1 MTRRDRLADLLRLYS
16 GGLRVDDR
24 AAPIADERDGAA
36 LDADDEDEDHV
47 ATRPAA
53 HAWHPGARPLTW
65 KEHLSAVRHA
75 LQSST
80 GERPSAWPAG
90 REILYVVDVA
100 TAVRDNGLVLEVC
113 YRDPRKRGGF
123 TQTRRLGLRREH
135 LGSIVDPVDQRLL
148 ALLGG
153 ARDPD
158 RLWMD
163 AHPAYGAV
171 SHRYLIPADLYE
183 AILPLACRTG
193 RCHLRAASPH
203 PELLPLAWDDGPA
216 WALSLDVQ
224 AVPRAGHYL
233 VSGSLH
239 RGEERMAL
247 SAPKLLLAGGLV
259 FTAERVARLED
270 GGTFAWIAHLRQHAS
285 LRVPQAQGPA
295 FVAMLLGLSRLPRL
309 GLPEE
314 LRYEEVSVVPH
325 PRLRV
330 RPAPPHWGPTRLRA
344 TLSFDYDGAVVRAA
358 DEGGGTYDAA
368 RRRFLRRD
376 ADAERQ
382 AALRLRQVGFG
393 ERPLH
398 GGYRARTVL
407 GVATRDFPRAIALLV
422 AEGWHVE
429 ADGKLYRQPGPLRL
443 EVVSGVD
450 WFELHGA
457 VDFGG
462 AVARL
467 PELLA
472 ALRRRD
478 RVVLL
483 GDGTY
488 GVLPEE
494 WLRRYRM
501 LGELGTPAADH
512 LRFGRNQVGLLDAL
526 LAELPE
532 ARPDTRFLR
541 ARDELRRFT
550 GVEPREAPAGFT
562 GRLRSYQRDGLGWL
576 HFLQRF
582 GFGGCLADD
591 MGLGKTVQV
600 LALLES
606 RREAREAMPSA
617 HGGAGRPG
625 PTLAVVP
632 RSLVFNWGQEA
643 GRFTPKLRVLD
654 HTGAGRLR
662 VGEHFD
668 DYDLILTTYGTLRRD
683 ALLFKDVRFDYVIL
697 DEAQAIK
704 NAATESA
711 KAARLL
717 QAGHRLALS
726 GTPIQNHVGELG
738 SLFEFLNPGM
748 LGAAALL
755 GGDAPGARS
764 PDPETL
770 TLLTRALRPF
780 ILRRTKAQVA
790 PDLPPRTQQT
800 LSCELDPSQ
809 RRLYDE
815 LRAHYRASLLDRIGR
830 HGIGRS
836 KIQVLE
842 ALLRLRQA
850 ACHPGLIDRARAG
863 EPSAKLDVLLPQLAE
878 VREEGHKALVFSQFT
893 SLLALVRARLDQ
905 ARVPYEYLDGRT
917 RDRAARVERFQ
928 TDPDCLLF
936 LVSLT
941 AGGLGLNLTAAEYVF
956 LLDPWWNPAVEA
968 QAIDRTHRIGQTRPV
983 FAYRL
988 IARDTV
994 EEKVVEL
1001 QETKRALAD
1010 SIISADPS
1018 LLRTLSGEDL
1028 ELLLS

>member
-1 MTRRDRLADLLRLYS
+1 MTRRDRLADLLRLY
-16 GGLRVDDR
+16 GGSLRPDDGALRDRGVDGDDENDDR
-24 AAPIADERDGAA
+24 LTRAPS
-36 LDADDEDEDHV
+36 
-47 ATRPAA
+47 A
-53 HAWHPGARPLTW
+53 HAWQPGTRPLTW
-65 KEHLSAVRHA
+65 KEHLSALRYA
-75 LQSST
+75 LQSAT
-80 GERPSAWPAG
+80 GERPAAWPDG
-90 REILYVVDVA
+90 RQILYVVDVGA
-100 TAVRDNGLVLEVC
+100 ALRDNGLVLEVC

-123 TQTRRLGLRREH
+123 TQMRRLAVSRDDLRA
-135 LGSIVDPVDQRLL
+135 VADPVDQQLL

-163 AHPAYGAV
+163 TSPAYGAV
-171 SHRYLIPADLYE
+171 FHRYLVPADLYD
-183 AILPLACRTG
+183 AVLPLACATG
-193 RCHLRAASPH
+193 RCHLRTASPEA
-203 PELLPLAWDDGPA
+203 ELRPLAWDDGPP
-216 WALSLDVQ
+216 WALSVDVQ
-224 AVPRAGHYL
+224 TVARAGHYL
-233 VSGSLH
+233 VSGSLR
-239 RGEERMAL
+239 RGEERMTL

-259 FTAERVARLED
+259 LTAERAARLED
-270 GGTFAWIAHLRQHAS
+270 GGTFAWIAHLRQHGS
-285 LRVPQAQGPA
+285 LRVPHAQGPA
-295 FVAMLLGLSRLPRL
+295 FVAMLLGLPRVPRL
-309 GLPEE
+309 DLPDE
-314 LRYEEVSVVPH
+314 LRYEEVSVAPR

-344 TLSFDYDGAVVRAA
+344 TLSFDYDGAVVRA
-358 DEGGGTYDAA
+358 DERGGGTFDAE

-376 ADAERQ
+376 AQAERE
-382 AALRLRQVGFG
+382 AALRLREVGFG

-398 GGYRARTVL
+398 AGYRARTVL
-407 GVATRDFPRAIALLV
+407 AVATRDFPRAIGLLV
-422 AEGWHVE
+422 ADGWHVE

-443 EVVSGVD
+443 DVVSRVD
-450 WFELHGA
+450 WFELHGT

-462 AVARL
+462 AVAQL

-472 ALRRRD
+472 ALRRRE

-494 WLRRYRM
+494 WLRRFRM

-512 LRFGRNQVGLLDAL
+512 LRFHRNQVGLLDAL

-532 ARPDTRFLR
+532 ARPDTLFVR
-541 ARDELRRFT
+541 ARDELRRFA
-550 GVEPREAPAGFT
+550 GIEPGEAPAGFS
-562 GRLRSYQRDGLGWL
+562 GQLRAYQRDGLGWL

-606 RREAREAMPSA
+606 RREAREATPA
-617 HGGAGRPG
+617 AQAGPARPG
-625 PTLAVVP
+625 PTLVVVP
-632 RSLVFNWGQEA
+632 RSLVFNWKQEA
-643 GRFTPKLRVLD
+643 ARFTPKLRVLD

-662 VGEHFD
+662 VGEHFE

-717 QAGHRLALS
+717 QGAHRLALS
-726 GTPIQNHVGELG
+726 GTPIQNHVGELW

-755 GGDAPGARS
+755 GADGSVARA

-770 TLLTRALRPF
+770 TLLTRTLRPF
-780 ILRRTKAQVA
+780 VLRRTKEQVA
-790 PDLPPRTQQT
+790 PDLPLRTQQT
-800 LSCELDPSQ
+800 LSCELDPGQ
-809 RRLYDE
+809 RRLYEE
-815 LRAHYRASLLDRIGR
+815 LRDHYRAALLDRIGR
-830 HGIGRS
+830 QGIRRS

-850 ACHPGLIDRARAG
+850 ACHPGLIDRTRVG

-893 SLLALVRARLDQ
+893 SLLAIVRSRLDE

-994 EEKVVEL
+994 EEKVLEL

-1010 SIISADPS
+1010 SIISADES
-1018 LLRTLSGEDL
+1018 LIRTLSREDL